1 MKIGVLLKQVPD
13 TETRIKI
20 NSDEDGIEEGDV
32 KWIVNPY
39 DEFAVEQALK
49 VKEAV
54 GGEVVIFS
62 LGEERILD
70 AARTALAMG
79 ADRAVL
85 LDDED
90 FGGSDTLGTSK
101 ALAAAAK
108 EEGIEILFAGKQAI
122 DDDAVQVPQMV
133 GTILDWPVA
142 TAITSF
148 EQDGDSVT
156 VKREVGG
163 GETEVI
169 KVALPAVFTADKGLN
184 SPRYASLPGIMKAK
198 SKPVARF
205 SPDDLGVED
214 DVGEDNAKVIA
225 EDYHL
230 PPPRPAG
237 RMLQGELADQVK
249 ELVRLLREEAKVL

>member
-1 MKIGVLLKQVPD
+1 MPPD
-13 TETRIKI
+13 PA
-20 NSDEDGIEEGDV
+20 GC
-32 KWIVNPY
+32 
-39 DEFAVEQALK
+39 
-49 VKEAV
+49 EA
-54 GGEVVIFS
+54 
-62 LGEERILD
+62 
-70 AARTALAMG
+70 
-79 ADRAVL
+79 
-85 LDDED
+85 
-90 FGGSDTLGTSK
+90 DTGWH
-101 ALAAAAK
+101 
-108 EEGIEILFAGKQAI
+108 FAGPSLWI
-122 DDDAVQVPQMV
+122 N
-133 GTILDWPVA
+133 
-142 TAITSF
+142 